1 MQTTLTGYQSIMLL
15 RLEREFNVD
24 TSPAAALT
32 GAALDAWID
41 TAGEALFEREYA
53 EFKAMRAEQQQ
64 H

>member
-1 MQTTLTGYQSIMLL
+1 MTATAYQAIMLR
-15 RLEREFNVD
+15 RLAQEFNVD
-24 TSPAAALT
+24 ISPAAALT

-53 EFKAMRAEQQQ
+53 EFKAMRAEQQ

>member
-1 MQTTLTGYQSIMLL
+1 MTATAYQAIMLR
-15 RLEREFNVD
+15 RLAQEFNVD

-53 EFKAMRAEQQQ
+53 EFKAMRAEQQ